1 MEETRLA
8 EIEHVLDVY
17 PELVPADPDYVRN
30 ACRELLAE
38 VRRLRGEIA
47 EVKRIGNEAIAH
59 EQTLRG
65 HSCPHCKRR
74 PGAYCGECLGHV
86 LGALAPFALAAEK
99 CGNGANAAPV
109 VAAHGLTVGDLRRAW
124 KAKCGEFG

>member
-38 VRRLRGEIA
+38 VRRLRSLPPQQHREGGQDE
-47 EVKRIGNEAIAH
+47 ETG
-59 EQTLRG
+59 
-65 HSCPHCKRR
+65 
-74 PGAYCGECLGHV
+74 
-86 LGALAPFALAAEK
+86 
-99 CGNGANAAPV
+99 
-109 VAAHGLTVGDLRRAW
+109 
-124 KAKCGEFG
+124 